1 MKYSKEV
8 FQRLSH
14 GQFISNNSI
23 DAETRSIYNDIEEN
37 QKEYEDFFKQIDF
50 KLTSGNGFFYFS
62 RSEPKV
68 NIENKLQSLFT
79 WIDYVDFLKA
89 YDTSFDAGTL
99 FSLAQMEVQA
109 DMNLELK
116 EKLSN
121 LFPDKQGNREKLK
134 ALAAAMTRMGF
145 AEEVN
150 SDEGKY
156 QVTSAFHYIEQM
168 IMCIHIDDEV
178 KDEIPQ

>member
-1 MKYSKEV
+1 
-8 FQRLSH
+8 
-14 GQFISNNSI
+14 
-23 DAETRSIYNDIEEN
+23 
-37 QKEYEDFFKQIDF
+37 
-50 KLTSGNGFFYFS
+50 
-62 RSEPKV
+62 
-68 NIENKLQSLFT
+68 
-79 WIDYVDFLKA
+79 
-89 YDTSFDAGTL
+89 
-99 FSLAQMEVQA
+99 VQA

-168 IMCIHIDDEV
+168 IMCIHIDDEM